1 MSVIK
6 DKIVAMRKKDR
17 TPIGKTSRRIAKED
31 LKSIRRASRDAQVNA
46 LREGRK
52 CRAATF
58 VDRKKEGNRTICRDK
73 IRYWTG

>member
-1 MSVIK
+1 
-6 DKIVAMRKKDR
+6 MRKKDR
-17 TPIGKTSRRIAKED
+17 KPIKQIERRISKED
-31 LKSIRRASRDAQVNA
+31 MKSIRRASRDAQVNA

-73 IRYWTG
+73 IRHWTG

>member
-1 MSVIK
+1 
-6 DKIVAMRKKDR
+6 MRKKDR

-31 LKSIRRASRDAQVNA
+31 LTTLRRLSRDSQVNA

-58 VDRKKEGNRTICRDK
+58 VDRKKEGNRTISRDK
-73 IRYWTG
+73 IRHWTG

>member
-1 MSVIK
+1 
-6 DKIVAMRKKDR
+6 MRKKDR
-17 TPIGKTSRRIAKED
+17 TQIGKTSRRIAKED
-31 LKSIRRASRDAQVNA
+31 LTTLRRLSRDSQVNA

-73 IRYWTG
+73 IRHWTG